1 MRMLLKFLFGSGKYS
16 GVAANL
22 GLLIGRL
29 GFGVMLALQ
38 HGIKKLPPSDRFIGG
53 VGDMGFPAPVLFAW
67 LATLAEFAG
76 GLLMAAGLLTRP
88 AAVVIAFNMCVAGLI
103 RHAADPLQKKELAF
117 VYLFFALTYL
127 FVGAGRYS
135 IDWLISLRKRL
146 N

>member
-1 MRMLLKFLFGSGKYS
+1 MILRFLFGSGKYS

-29 GFGVMLALQ
+29 GFGILLAVQ
-38 HGIKKLPPSDRFIGG
+38 HGLRKLPPSDRFIGG
-53 VGDMGFPAPVLFAW
+53 VGDMGFPAPLIFAW

-76 GLLMAAGLLTRP
+76 GLLIAAGLLTRP
-88 AAVVIAFNMCVAGLI
+88 AALFIAFNMCVAGFL
-103 RHAADPLQKKELAF
+103 RHAADPMQKKELAI
-117 VYLFFALTYL
+117 VYLFFALIYL